1 LLGKREPYDQIE
13 GEFFRSE
20 RTMVTNADIEDPG
33 VQLRSLL
40 PKSPTGIKGFDEI
53 SNGGLPTGRPSLV
66 CGPPGAGKSL
76 FALQF
81 LINGVNQYDEPG
93 VFLSF
98 EEDRADVVADVGSLN
113 FDLDGLERDGRLLV
127 DALTLEPQAVDT
139 GEFDL
144 EALMVRLT
152 FAVEKIGAK
161 RVAIDNVEALFAA
174 FSRPSLVRSE
184 LRRLFRWLKEQ
195 ELTTVITGERG
206 EGTLTRHGIEEY
218 LSDCVVVLDD
228 RVVQDVATRRLRV
241 MKYRGSTHGRNEY
254 PFLIGVDGLEVLPIT
269 SLGLTQEVSS
279 ERASTGVAGLDE
291 MLGGEG
297 VFRGSGVLVSG
308 TSGTGKTTIAAS
320 FADAAC
326 RRGETVLFFG
336 FEESQAEMQR
346 NMASVGLD
354 LARWVEQGLL
364 HFHCERPTTSGLED
378 HLATMQRMIQKFAP
392 KLVVIDPVSSL
403 ARGATPFD
411 VSAMLM
417 RQIYY
422 LKSAGVTSVMTVLNE
437 QSGLEHPIQSISS
450 LVDTWVQ
457 VVMLDALAERNRLLF
472 VLKSRGM
479 AHSNQIRE
487 FVISDGGV
495 EVVPVVVGE
504 EGVLTGSARIAAESA
519 ERATSDGLSQES
531 EQLARALERRRESV
545 EAHVATL
552 QADFAAEESLTQR
565 LIEASERRQEAIR
578 ADRLAQGRRRT
589 VRPPETQQ

>member
-1 LLGKREPYDQIE
+1 L
-13 GEFFRSE
+13 
-20 RTMVTNADIEDPG
+20 
-33 VQLRSLL
+33 
-40 PKSPTGIKGFDEI
+40 
-53 SNGGLPTGRPSLV
+53 
-66 CGPPGAGKSL
+66 
-76 FALQF
+76 
-81 LINGVNQYDEPG
+81 
-93 VFLSF
+93 
-98 EEDRADVVADVGSLN
+98 
-113 FDLDGLERDGRLLV
+113 
-127 DALTLEPQAVDT
+127 
-139 GEFDL
+139 
-144 EALMVRLT
+144 
-152 FAVEKIGAK
+152 
-161 RVAIDNVEALFAA
+161 
-174 FSRPSLVRSE
+174 
-184 LRRLFRWLKEQ
+184 
-195 ELTTVITGERG
+195 ITGERG

-354 LARWVEQGLL
+354 LARWVDQGLL

-378 HLATMQRMIQKFAP
+378 HLATMQRLIQKFAP

-487 FVISDGGV
+487 FVLSDGGV
-495 EVVPVVVGE
+495 EVVPVVVGA

-519 ERATSDGLSQES
+519 ERATSEGLSQES

-552 QADFAAEESLTQR
+552 QADLAAEESLTQR